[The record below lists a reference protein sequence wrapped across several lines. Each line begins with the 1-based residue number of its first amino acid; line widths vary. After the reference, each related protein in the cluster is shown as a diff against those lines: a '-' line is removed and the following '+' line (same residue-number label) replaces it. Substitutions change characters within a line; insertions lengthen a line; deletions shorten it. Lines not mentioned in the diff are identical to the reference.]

1 MAQYTV
7 TPTLVADSYVWETNP
22 TTNYASANPLPF
34 NGFDTGSKYPLF
46 RFDWSVIPVRKRVVS
61 ATLSI
66 YQNGTY
72 SGAYS
77 DSMRIVGSA
86 DDPATVT
93 WDTRYNGGYEG
104 ADGSINAATAGMR
117 AFTVT
122 ATLQAML
129 NAIAAGTYTVGQ
141 SALRLSMSFGT
152 WSGGSVTFNSNEAA
166 SNRPSLSVTY
176 EDVPPGKPVNL
187 TPVGTYQDSSGVIRL
202 DWDYVS
208 SVGGTQKGFNL
219 QWSSNGGGS
228 WTTISETTANTYR
241 DVAAG
246 TFPAGNITWKVQTI
260 NEYDE
265 TSVYS
270 DAVTF
275 YSIAAP
281 ATPIVTV
288 GAGAR
293 PEITWTSDADQQ
305 VYQVQILSGSTVVY
319 DSEVQAALATRANTP
334 ATYLANAAYTA
345 RVRYKNQYDMWSAWG
360 STSFTVAAT
369 APATPTLS
377 AAVSGRGIALT
388 PGSLAAYTKAIL
400 YRCVHGTGAWVPIAI
415 VTGAYQDNA
424 VAHGIQYDYKLRGAT
439 SSAYADST
447 TQTVTA
453 ALSNDTIATVD
464 GSAVID
470 LTMSQEQTAGKT
482 IRDGQQ
488 TVMTQYAGRTRP
500 VAEFSG
506 YRASTF
512 ASTYHVDSWAE
523 IEAILAL
530 AAMCT
535 TVLYRDRRGRKIYG
549 VISTVIP
556 VQDTTFG
563 YAVGLTIDTVEY
575 DEEVAI

>member
-1 MAQYTV
+1 MAQYTA
-7 TPTLVADSYVWETNP
+7 TLTATADTWIDQENQSATHGSDTSLKAGTKYSYPSYEYDRDVLLKFDTSSIPARKAIISTALRMYLISKTGANVYLYTGRMYSDFVEAS
-22 TTNYASANPLPF
+22 TNYANTARNYSHDIYTNADGLSASSNNDIAAPAFNYPADGTAEYAVMAAGIGTDYDVYLLFGSRESANPPKL
-34 NGFDTGSKYPLF
+34 
-46 RFDWSVIPVRKRVVS
+46 VIV
-61 ATLSI
+61 
-66 YQNGTY
+66 
-72 SGAYS
+72 
-77 DSMRIVGSA
+77 
-86 DDPATVT
+86 
-93 WDTRYNGGYEG
+93 
-104 ADGSINAATAGMR
+104 
-117 AFTVT
+117 
-122 ATLQAML
+122 
-129 NAIAAGTYTVGQ
+129 
-141 SALRLSMSFGT
+141 
-152 WSGGSVTFNSNEAA
+152 
-166 SNRPSLSVTY
+166 Y
-176 EDVPPGKPVNL
+176 EDAPPGKPVSL
-187 TPVGTYQDSSGVIRL
+187 VPVGTYQDSSGVIRL
-202 DWDYVS
+202 DWTYVS
-208 SVGGTQKGFNL
+208 SVGGTQKGYNL

-228 WTTISETTANTYR
+228 WTTLSETTANTYR

-265 TSVYS
+265 TSDYS

-319 DSEVQAALATRANTP
+319 DSEVQAALATRAHTP

-388 PGSLAAYTKAIL
+388 PGSLAAYTNAIL
-400 YRCVHGTGAWVPIAI
+400 YRCVYGTDAWEPIAI

-439 SSAYADST
+439 ATAYADST
-447 TQTVTA
+447 TQSVTA
-453 ALSNDTIATVD
+453 SLPSDTIASVD

-470 LTMSQEQTAGKT
+470 LTLSQEQTAGKT
-482 IRDGQQ
+482 LRDGQQ
-488 TVMTQYAGRTRP
+488 TAMTQYAGRTRP

-506 YRASTF
+506 FRTSTF
-512 ASTYHVDSWAE
+512 AATYHVASWAE

-535 TVLYRDRRGRKIYG
+535 TILYRDRRGRKVYG
-549 VISTVIP
+549 VLSTVIP

-563 YAVGLTIDTVEY
+563 YAVGLTIDAVEY